1 MPLLVRALTPKV
13 IVYQPVGGIRPVS
26 ELSGTGTQVIAQLSV
41 HRLHVGIWFM
51 VMNRQGFQGRSR
63 PDFGHVTRF
72 NNDSF

>member
-1 MPLLVRALTPKV
+1 MFISALAYQV
-13 IVYQPVGGIRPVS
+13 IDCKPTGGILPVS
-26 ELSGTGTQVIAQLSV
+26 ELSGTGTQMIAQLSV

-51 VMNRQGFQGRSR
+51 MVHRQGFQGRSR